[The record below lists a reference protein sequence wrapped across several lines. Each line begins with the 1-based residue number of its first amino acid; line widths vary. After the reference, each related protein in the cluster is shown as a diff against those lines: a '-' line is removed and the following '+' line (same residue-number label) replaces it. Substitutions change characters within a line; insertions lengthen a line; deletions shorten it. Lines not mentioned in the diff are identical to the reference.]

1 MDEMWK
7 YILLGVLVYIF
18 TLACIP
24 EIWQA
29 LRNARY
35 VDKLKK
41 ERDKLEGMPDIPE
54 PDDDSKDKGH
64 DVSKR

>member
-7 YILLGVLVYIF
+7 YILLGVLAYIF
-18 TLACIP
+18 VLACIP

-29 LRNARY
+29 LRNAWY

-54 PDDDSKDKGH
+54 PDGDSKDKGN
-64 DVSKR
+64 DVSK

>member
-7 YILLGVLVYIF
+7 IILFAVLTYIF
-18 TLACIP
+18 ILACIP
-24 EIWQA
+24 ETWQA
-29 LRNARY
+29 LRNAWY

-64 DVSKR
+64 GVSKR

>member
-1 MDEMWK
+1 MSEELK
-7 YILLGVLVYIF
+7 IILLGLLTYIF
-18 TLACIP
+18 TMACIP
-24 EIWQA
+24 EIWQT

-41 ERDKLEGMPDIPE
+41 ERDDLEGMPDIPE
-54 PDDDSKDKGH
+54 PDDDRGDKH